1 MMEKT
6 LRAALMN
13 QQLKKEN
20 VRNASEVKQEVKSVF
35 D

>member
-1 MMEKT
+1 MMKKT

-13 QQLKKEN
+13 QQLNEEI
-20 VRNASEVKQEVKSVF
+20 VRNASEVKQEVKSGF